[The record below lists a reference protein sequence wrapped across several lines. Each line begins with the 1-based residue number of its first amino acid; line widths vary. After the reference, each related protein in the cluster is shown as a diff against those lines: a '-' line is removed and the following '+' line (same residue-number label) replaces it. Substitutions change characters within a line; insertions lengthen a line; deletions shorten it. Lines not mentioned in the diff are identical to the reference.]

1 MGSGISLTKFYD
13 IKKGLISKE
22 FRDVL
27 LSSASLCV
35 HIDDDDVTKLVV
47 ENIFDKE
54 KYYKIFKL
62 NLSKVPTSV
71 NSIKFVNNDTQLEIS
86 YQEGLNFTNK
96 TTILN
101 LY

>member
-1 MGSGISLTKFYD
+1 M
-13 IKKGLISKE
+13 
-22 FRDVL
+22 
-27 LSSASLCV
+27 CV

-101 LY
+101 L

>member
-1 MGSGISLTKFYD
+1 M
-13 IKKGLISKE
+13 
-22 FRDVL
+22 
-27 LSSASLCV
+27 CV